1 MGRYIRFTTEP
12 SDAFTDPTRA
22 YGAASLAWPPATREL
37 APHYSPRPE
46 RMTDPELE
54 QESDKAKFRRTLI
67 QVLIVQA
74 VALALLGWLQIHYT
88 L

>member
-1 MGRYIRFTTEP
+1 
-12 SDAFTDPTRA
+12 
-22 YGAASLAWPPATREL
+22 
-37 APHYSPRPE
+37 
-46 RMTDPELE
+46 MTDPELE

-67 QVLIVQA
+67 RVLIVQA